1 MRAVRRKW
9 TSAERRVARVLRASG
24 VKYTTNSRHL
34 PGSPDFVL
42 REHPIVI
49 FVNGCFWHG
58 CPRCY
63 VAPKRNANWWA
74 DKVKRNVAR
83 DKRKDRQLRAL
94 GYSVLHL
101 WEHDGPR
108 RAELRIKTTIGR
120 SVARRRR

>member
-34 PGSPDFVL
+34 PGSPDFIL
-42 REHPIVI
+42 REQPIVI
-49 FVNGCFWHG
+49 FVDGCFWHG

-63 VAPKRNANWWA
+63 VAPKRNARWWA
-74 DKVKRNVAR
+74 EKIAGNVAR

-101 WEHDGPR
+101 WEHDDLMRVER
-108 RAELRIKTTIGR
+108 RIR
-120 SVARRRR
+120 SGINRLSKKR